1 MSQKKLSTTIVF
13 TYGKCCFRDF
23 LRFCGE
29 MKLGYPQSCAMLST
43 FIHNVVDILLG
54 MSSAMGKLEQLYIKE
69 ELCRRLHNVQQ
80 VQSKGVGP

>member
-1 MSQKKLSTTIVF
+1 MF
-13 TYGKCCFRDF
+13 TFRKCCFLDF
-23 LRFCGE
+23 LRVYDE

-43 FIHNVVDILLG
+43 FIHNTVDVLPG